1 MFKRDWSMFSHV
13 NNCST
18 LNNEHNWEDLCIYL
32 RNHQRALSITI
43 TKLGEVQFSIQSL
56 QMFHFRFAIAI
67 RALL

>member
-1 MFKRDWSMFSHV
+1 MFSHV

-32 RNHQRALSITI
+32 RNHQRALSVTI